1 MFTLNKLR
9 AFGVPF
15 PKRAEGEGEGSSET
29 SECAEYR
36 NPSPQSS
43 LLLQGERRERSHRWW
58 SVCDPE
64 LGRKRR
70 FRLTNNARARGLWIA
85 ALLVAAG
92 RALLAANGV
101 PIYIEDNH
109 AGTFYWL
116 AQNIDLD
123 QSCTLVLFDAHS
135 DASGIFDSDKIR
147 SALRNV
153 ASKQD
158 RQTLLDRWRTKGTVQ
173 CFNWIEPLMPAPIAK
188 VIWVPA
194 EKLSSAEIRG
204 RTQEA
209 TAFLDGHLEASP
221 RKSGS
226 LRGSYVVSDFE
237 SLQKHLAPTEPLVI
251 TIDLDYFAGLPV
263 AEQGT
268 AFERIW
274 NFVIERPNLR
284 AITFAI

>member
-29 SECAEYR
+29 SECTEYR

-43 LLLQGERRERSHRWW
+43 LLLQGERRERSYRWW

-70 FRLTNNARARGLWIA
+70 FHLTNNARARGLWIA

-147 SALRNV
+147 SALR
-153 ASKQD
+153 
-158 RQTLLDRWRTKGTVQ
+158 TLGERDRTK
-173 CFNWIEPLMPAPIAK
+173 PAA
-188 VIWVPA
+188 
-194 EKLSSAEIRG
+194 
-204 RTQEA
+204 
-209 TAFLDGHLEASP
+209 DC
-221 RKSGS
+221 
-226 LRGSYVVSDFE
+226 Y
-237 SLQKHLAPTEPLVI
+237 
-251 TIDLDYFAGLPV
+251 
-263 AEQGT
+263 
-268 AFERIW
+268 
-274 NFVIERPNLR
+274 N
-284 AITFAI
+284 